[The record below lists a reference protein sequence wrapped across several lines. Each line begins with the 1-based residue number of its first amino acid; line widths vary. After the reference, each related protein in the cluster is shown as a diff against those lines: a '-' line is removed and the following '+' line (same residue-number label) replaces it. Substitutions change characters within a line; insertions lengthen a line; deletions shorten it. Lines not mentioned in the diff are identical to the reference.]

1 MSAKRSRP
9 ARRFCGTAAR
19 DNIAV
24 EGEFGDRAATERA
37 FAAAEIVI
45 EHEFRNQRIVNAQM
59 EPRAAIGS
67 YDAGNQFLLM
77 IAGSQGA
84 VRQREYLAAA
94 LNVALERVHVVC
106 PDVGGGFGPRSN
118 IYAEQVVVTWAARR
132 VGRPV
137 RWTSDRSEAFLTDYQ
152 GRDSLATA
160 RIALDKSGRIRA
172 LEADILF
179 NVGGLPVSY
188 VPLSNAP
195 RVIAGVYDIA
205 AAHVRVRGV
214 MTNSVPT
221 APYRGAGR
229 PEATFIIERLL
240 DIAAK
245 RLGIDR
251 IELRRRNLSRARNF
265 PIAPPRGLTY
275 DSGDFLANMTQ
286 ALALADWAGFAKRR
300 EQAAARGRLAGIGL
314 ANYIESPVGAPH
326 ERVQATVLP
335 EGIVEVVVGTQS
347 TGQGHET
354 SFAQVMADELGVTP
368 DLIRFVTGDTRLVSA
383 GGGSHSDRSMR
394 FAGALDARGLARD
407 PRPRARSRRRAAG
420 GRRGVARVRER
431 AVSGAGLQPLALA
444 LRHRARDRAGG
455 AKKLSGEASFTGRMP
470 THPTGA
476 AICELEVDPET
487 GAVEIVRYTSVDDVG
502 QPINPLILHGQ
513 VHGGIAQG
521 IGQALFEGAV
531 LEPRTGQVLTGSFMD
546 YALPRAD
553 TLPNFKVALAEDPT
567 SRHPLRV
574 KGGGESGITPS
585 LACVMN
591 ALFDALAPLGVSD
604 LEMPATPARVW
615 EAIQAGAGGIRNLAV
630 AIETSKIGASI
641 TTRWPGK

>member
-1 MSAKRSRP
+1 MSASRCPASRTCASCAARGRYTDDFALPDQAHAVFVRSPHAHARIRAIDTGAAIRSAGVLAVLTGADYVADGCNGIRHVPVPRDTLRHDLPAFTSTASRP
-9 ARRFCGTAAR
+9 LLDEPHFPLAIERVRHVGEAVAVVVAETIHVAR
-19 DNIAV
+19 DAAERMIVDYEPLPAVVDFKDALAPGAPVLWEAAPGNVAV

-67 YDAGNQFLLM
+67 YDAKTDTYLM

-94 LNVALERVHVVC
+94 LNAAIERVHVVC

-214 MTNSVPT
+214 MTNSAPT

-240 DIAAK
+240 DIAAT

-251 IELRRRNLSRARNF
+251 IELRRRNLVARAQF
-265 PIAPPRGLTY
+265 PYRAATGITI

-326 ERVQATVLP
+326 ERVQATILP
-335 EGIVEVVVGTQS
+335 EGVVEVVVGTQS

-368 DLIRFVTGDTRLVSA
+368 DLIRFVTGDTRRVSA

-394 FAGALDARGLARD
+394 FAGALMLEASREIRD
-407 PRPRARSRRRAAG
+407 RAREAAAALLE
-420 GRRGVARVRER
+420 GRRGVARVRQR
-431 AVSGAGLQPLALA
+431 TLSGAGVQPLALA
-444 LRHRARDRAGG
+444 LRHRARDR
-455 AKKLSGEASFTGRMP
+455 SRRRGEAKRRSHLHRP
-470 THPTGA
+470 HA
-476 AICELEVDPET
+476 DPPDRRRDLR
-487 GAVEIVRYTSVDDVG
+487 ARSR
-502 QPINPLILHGQ
+502 
-513 VHGGIAQG
+513 
-521 IGQALFEGAV
+521 
-531 LEPRTGQVLTGSFMD
+531 PRDRRG
-546 YALPRAD
+546 
-553 TLPNFKVALAEDPT
+553 
-567 SRHPLRV
+567 
-574 KGGGESGITPS
+574 
-585 LACVMN
+585 
-591 ALFDALAPLGVSD
+591 
-604 LEMPATPARVW
+604 
-615 EAIQAGAGGIRNLAV
+615 
-630 AIETSKIGASI
+630 
-641 TTRWPGK
+641 